1 MQTRAT
7 FRRGLILV
15 AGALLVAGSPLG
27 TTGGLGA
34 SQDKGTEEA
43 LKAIRAELQKRCAK
57 EEDLRGVLVVRV
69 GPSRMLDRCAL
80 LCLVDDPKQAKLLKT
95 RADAAVAANPDWKKR
110 YPLGVEVQETVFP
123 LRSQYVKEFQKAFA
137 TTDWATKEEQGVLP
151 RTRLDDAYYNADGHL
166 TLVGVWVA
174 NPTAPSADPDKA
186 MAVINKAVGDLLGK
200 LEDKY
205 KIPNDREGFKI
216 RLLESHE
223 GFRLL
228 PAGVAGLQT
237 RVVAQPGLEEVLF
250 QDASYDAAGTL
261 HLKGLVGGEDKKKAI
276 HRFIEGLA
284 ADSSWKERVMLQPQA
299 GGRDNTWSLDRLTV
313 IDWRVGKEP
322 LQAACAASSNLVLRR
337 VR

>member
-1 MQTRAT
+1 MVKGEFRLPALVRPHLRGALPERCPLYSTQQVGCQGDSSSYRTKPLPPTPSPPPPPRNGEGEKKKRCPACSPSPCRGGGWGEGFSTQRDESLCTPHSESELTIMQTRAT

-151 RTRLDDAYYNADGHL
+151 RTRLDDAYYNA
-166 TLVGVWVA
+166 
-174 NPTAPSADPDKA
+174 
-186 MAVINKAVGDLLGK
+186 
-200 LEDKY
+200 
-205 KIPNDREGFKI
+205 
-216 RLLESHE
+216 
-223 GFRLL
+223 
-228 PAGVAGLQT
+228 
-237 RVVAQPGLEEVLF
+237 
-250 QDASYDAAGTL
+250 
-261 HLKGLVGGEDKKKAI
+261 
-276 HRFIEGLA
+276 
-284 ADSSWKERVMLQPQA
+284 
-299 GGRDNTWSLDRLTV
+299 
-313 IDWRVGKEP
+313 
-322 LQAACAASSNLVLRR
+322 
-337 VR
+337 